1 MSNAIDE
8 YYAWLDKENIR
19 LMDELINTRK
29 ALDICDNELRRI
41 QLDQTLKM
49 EKAVRNIAKHARE
62 QINEITKGGK
72 DE

>member
-1 MSNAIDE
+1 MSDAVDE

-19 LMDELINTRK
+19 LMDELITTRK
-29 ALDICDNELRRI
+29 ALDVAIKYI
-41 QLDQTLKM
+41 KHTQK
-49 EKAVRNIAKHARE
+49 VSPFWFNILANKVLE